1 MEKNNLDDVCA
12 SLSHKSL
19 KCSYVSFCVV
29 GALGLGLSNFDYVSD
44 TSSFPISSPAFS
56 DAF

>member
-29 GALGLGLSNFDYVSD
+29 GILGLGLSNFYYVSA
-44 TSSFPISSPAFS
+44 TSAFSISSPAFS